1 MIKAS
6 KIKKAIAKG
15 ISQNPTT
22 ITLEITEKMIVKG
35 CFEEVKSTHDITCII
50 YFAENQQ
57 NTKIYLE
64 KFGEVKENIQRKFNC
79 GPEFDLTINKNR
91 LMEFTHPISG
101 VKFRISNTYAFII
114 EDEIC
119 GYEAELVEVS

>member
-1 MIKAS
+1 M
-6 KIKKAIAKG
+6 
-15 ISQNPTT
+15 P
-22 ITLEITEKMIVKG
+22 
-35 CFEEVKSTHDITCII
+35 CII
-50 YFAENQQ
+50 ASDLTPEQISLLVKLKVNVVFAYDSDVSYND
-57 NTKIYLE
+57 
-64 KFGEVKENIQRKFNC
+64 GEVKENMKWKFIC

>member
-22 ITLEITEKMIVKG
+22 ITLQITEKMIVKG
-35 CFEEVKSTHDITCII
+35 CFEEVKTTHDITCII

-57 NTKIYLE
+57 STKIYLD
-64 KFGEVKENIQRKFNC
+64 KQGEVRNNMKWKFIC
-79 GPEFDLTINKNR
+79 GPEFDMTINKNR